1 MARAPQLQRAP
12 PAWTLL
18 KAEASSSTSSRANRL
33 QLTRVRVQPVPP
45 DRGLPG
51 FDRLQCPEEVH
62 EIPCLSGLQLAG
74 ERRHR
79 RAIQAGHEDAVEI
92 LVGRSALEPRPV

>member
-1 MARAPQLQRAP
+1 MVRAPQLQRAP
-12 PAWTLL
+12 PAWTLR
-18 KAEASSSTSSRANRL
+18 KSEASSSASSRANRL

-51 FDRLQCPEEVH
+51 FDRLQGQEEVH
-62 EIPCLSGLQLAG
+62 EIPCLSVLQLVR

-79 RAIQAGHEDAVEI
+79 RAIQAGHEEAEES
-92 LVGRSALEPRPV
+92 LERRSAHE